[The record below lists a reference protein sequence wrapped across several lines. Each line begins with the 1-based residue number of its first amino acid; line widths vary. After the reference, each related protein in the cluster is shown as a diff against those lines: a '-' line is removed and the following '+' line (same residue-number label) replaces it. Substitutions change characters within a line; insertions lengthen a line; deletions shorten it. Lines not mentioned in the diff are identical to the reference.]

1 MSNPDPNQRPAL
13 AVYQPTWEDADRMAL
28 RQFVNANPKF
38 LTYLAG
44 RAPKLKTDDLHQ
56 AALSGAE
63 HKGFEAIFEVLT
75 GMLHE
80 GEKPEKSPYIGQAS
94 EEEGV

>member
-1 MSNPDPNQRPAL
+1 
-13 AVYQPTWEDADRMAL
+13 MAL

-44 RAPKLKTDDLHQ
+44 RAPKIVTTDLHQ
-56 AALSGAE
+56 AALTGAE
-63 HKGFEAIFEVLT
+63 HKGFEAIFEALT

-80 GEKPEKSPYIGQAS
+80 GDKPDKSPFIGQAS
-94 EEEGV
+94 EEEGL